1 MTRMKCIIVD
11 DEHLALVL
19 LEDYIRR
26 LPQLELMAAC
36 ANSMEAMEALQTHEV
51 DLLFLDIQMP
61 DLRGTDL
68 VRTLIKRP
76 LIIFTTAYAA
86 YAVESYDLQA
96 VDYLLKP
103 IEFERFAQ
111 ATNKAAEQLKLR
123 VNAPYAAQE
132 KDSFMLVK
140 ADHGMHRIF
149 HHNIL
154 YIEGLQEYVVIH
166 TTEGKKFITLLTLSK
181 LEETLPNDFLRIH
194 RSYIVRIDKVNS
206 LYGNQV
212 VMGNVK
218 IPIGKSYKEKAL
230 RNIFNS

>member
-26 LPQLELMAAC
+26 LPQLELVAAC
-36 ANSMEAMEALQTHEV
+36 ANSMEAMEALQAHEV
-51 DLLFLDIQMP
+51 ELMFLDIQMP

-86 YAVESYDLQA
+86 HAVESYDLQA

-103 IEFERFAQ
+103 IAFERFAQ
-111 ATNKAAEQLKLR
+111 AANKAAEQLKLR
-123 VNAPYAAQE
+123 LGGTNAAQE
-132 KDSFMLVK
+132 KESFMVVK
-140 ADHGMHRIF
+140 ADHGMHKVF

-166 TTEGKKFITLLTLSK
+166 TTDAKKIITLLSLAG
-181 LEETLPNDFLRIH
+181 LEETLPKDFLRIH
-194 RSYIVRIDKVNS
+194 RSYIVRIDKVDS

-212 VMGNVK
+212 VIGNVK
-218 IPIGKSYKEKAL
+218 IPIGKSYKGKAL
-230 RNIFNS
+230 RNIFDT

>member
-1 MTRMKCIIVD
+1 MTRLKCILVD

-19 LEDYIRR
+19 LEDYIRK
-26 LPQLELMAAC
+26 LPQLELVAAC
-36 ANSMEAMEALQTHEV
+36 ANSREAMESMQAHEV

-76 LIIFTTAYAA
+76 LIVFTTAYAE

-123 VNAPYAAQE
+123 SNSLHAAPDR
-132 KDSFMLVK
+132 DSYMIVK
-140 ADHGMHRIF
+140 ADHGMHKVF
-149 HHNIL
+149 HQNIL

-166 TTEGKKFITLLTLSK
+166 MTDGKKIMTLLTLSG
-181 LEETLPNDFLRIH
+181 LEETLPKNFLRIH
-194 RSYIVRIDKVNS
+194 RSYIVRMDKVNS
-206 LYGNQV
+206 LYGNEV

-230 RNIFNS
+230 RSIFNS

>member
-19 LEDYIRR
+19 LEEYIRKI
-26 LPQLELMAAC
+26 PQLELVASC
-36 ANSMEAMEALQTHEV
+36 ANSMEAMEAMQVHEV

-86 YAVESYDLQA
+86 YAVESYELQA

-103 IEFERFAQ
+103 IEFERFLQ
-111 ATNKAAEQLKLR
+111 ATNKASEQLRLR
-123 VNAPYAAQE
+123 LNTHNAFRE
-132 KDSFMLVK
+132 KDSFLLVK
-140 ADHGMHRIF
+140 ADHATHKIF
-149 HHNIL
+149 HQHIL

-166 TTEGKKFITLLTLSK
+166 TTTGKKIITLMALTR
-181 LEETLPNDFLRIH
+181 LEEALPNDFLRIH

-212 VMGNVK
+212 VIGDVK
-218 IPIGKSYKEKAL
+218 IPIGKSYKAKAL
-230 RNIFNS
+230 RNIFDT